1 MIGNKSF
8 QRKVLYAL
16 LIAALLVPISLISR
30 PDSLQPDGTIGGGG
44 QLAQLRT
51 KHSLSMAD
59 LGEIDPTSESMKLA
73 TLGMRGIAANLLWGR
88 ANKFK
93 REGDWDNLAATLEQI
108 SNLQPRFISV
118 WQFQGWNLAYNVSV
132 EFDDY
137 RTRYLWVKKGIDFL
151 QKGVTKNE
159 HEPVLYWELGW
170 TFGHKIGRAD
180 EKVQYRRLFRKDED
194 FHQTLADKVPMDVT
208 RGPDN
213 RPDNWLVGRQWFLRG
228 QEEVD
233 SGVAIKG
240 MLVDEMSRVKRGKT
254 PLIFHS
260 HPPKWLMS
268 YANAI
273 EQEGYL
279 GETAQIAWR
288 DGGIKWN
295 DYGNRELGS
304 TRGFTIRLN
313 DVETLQP
320 EVDRLKAEL
329 VKFVGSLYEDLV
341 EEKRAALPE
350 ADRIALETPA
360 ASRTDEQRSMAS
372 AANQK
377 LQVSHEEVAK
387 RAPASV
393 RARALR
399 MARRLQNLEDR
410 IEAAMIN
417 RQQVAYTYWQF
428 RCAVEQ
434 TDTAIAAH
442 RHIYE
447 ADKAFEESTNLPK
460 MKEEYEKAWV
470 KWGEIFE
477 QYPML
482 IETPDADDLFEAIM
496 RYRDVLDAM
505 EVEFPPPGFKLEPI
519 VEFYDEN
526 YIPVAKRGNRG
537 TSPAA
542 EETADSDDATDVDEP
557 TVDEANESGLDIP
570 TDQADGDSDE
580 TPGDDSSDDAN
591 DASESP
597 EPPGDDSADETS
609 NEDSDSTDD
618 SDPPVEED
626 DDPGFEIPG

>member
-8 QRKVLYAL
+8 QRKVLYVI
-16 LIAALLVPISLISR
+16 LIAGLLVPISLISR
-30 PDSLQPDGTIGGGG
+30 PDSRQPDGTIGGGG
-44 QLAQLRT
+44 QLAQMRT
-51 KHSLSMAD
+51 KYSLSMAD

-88 ANKFK
+88 ANAYK

-137 RTRYLWVKKGIDFL
+137 HTRYLWVKKGIDFL
-151 QKGVTKNE
+151 QKGVSKNE

-180 EKVQYRRLFRKDED
+180 EKVQYRRLFRKDDD
-194 FHQTLADKVPMDVT
+194 FHESLADKVPMDVT

-233 SGVAIKG
+233 AGVAIKG
-240 MLVDEMSRVKRGKT
+240 MLVDDTSRIKRGKT

-329 VKFVGSLYEDLV
+329 FKFVGSLYEDLV

-360 ASRTDEQRSMAS
+360 ASRTDEQRSMAGS
-372 AANQK
+372 AKQK
-377 LQVSHEEVAK
+377 LEVTHEEVAK
-387 RAPASV
+387 RAPV
-393 RARALR
+393 HVQARALR

-410 IEAAMIN
+410 IEAANIN

-442 RHIYE
+442 KHIYD
-447 ADKAFEESTNLPK
+447 ADKAFENADLET
-460 MKEEYEKAWV
+460 MKEEYENAWV

-482 IETPDADDLFEAIM
+482 IETPDAEDLYEAIM
-496 RYRDVLDAM
+496 RYRNVLEGV

-519 VEFYDEN
+519 IQFYDET
-526 YIPVAKRGNRG
+526 YIPVAKRKNSGQSQAPSEPTDSVNSSVEDSDEQDAIP
-537 TSPAA
+537 T
-542 EETADSDDATDVDEP
+542 ETADDSTSDNASTDATSADDSTADDDATDEAGQATDEKESTDDANSPSGDEDQPVEDEP
-557 TVDEANESGLDIP
+557 TE
-570 TDQADGDSDE
+570 
-580 TPGDDSSDDAN
+580 
-591 DASESP
+591 
-597 EPPGDDSADETS
+597 
-609 NEDSDSTDD
+609 
-618 SDPPVEED
+618 
-626 DDPGFEIPG
+626 DPGFEIPG